1 MPTPSKGEH
10 ESEFIPRCISILIN
24 EGTDKEQ
31 AAAICYSKWNEF
43 QFESYSDYPDSVKNN
58 AKAVLDWVSKNGW
71 GSCGTEVGKIRAN
84 QLAKGESISV
94 DTIQRMYSYLSRH
107 EVDLNS
113 SKTYSDGCGKLMY
126 DSWGG
131 LSAKSWSHNKL
142 KELGLIEMVDE
153 SFADDNKVSFDYDD
167 TLTTDKGKE
176 LAKRMIEEG
185 KIVYIISARHF
196 VANMLS
202 TAKELGIPLR
212 RVFATGSNQ
221 AKIKKVLSLN
231 IGTHY
236 DNNSDVVNQLK
247 GIGKLI

>member
-31 AAAICYSKWNEF
+31 AAAICYSKWNE
-43 QFESYSDYPDSVKNN
+43 K
-58 AKAVLDWVSKNGW
+58 
-71 GSCGTEVGKIRAN
+71 
-84 QLAKGESISV
+84 
-94 DTIQRMYSYLSRH
+94 
-107 EVDLNS
+107 
-113 SKTYSDGCGKLMY
+113 
-126 DSWGG
+126 
-131 LSAKSWSHNKL
+131 
-142 KELGLIEMVDE
+142 E

-176 LAKRMIEEG
+176 LAKRKIEEG
-185 KIVYIISARHF
+185 KTVYIISARHS
-196 VANMLS
+196 VSNMLS
-202 TAKELGIPLR
+202 TAKDLGIPLS
-212 RVFATGSNQ
+212 RVYATGSNK
-221 AKIKKVLSLN
+221 AKVEKVLSLN

>member
-1 MPTPSKGEH
+1 
-10 ESEFIPRCISILIN
+10 
-24 EGTDKEQ
+24 
-31 AAAICYSKWNEF
+31 
-43 QFESYSDYPDSVKNN
+43 
-58 AKAVLDWVSKNGW
+58 
-71 GSCGTEVGKIRAN
+71 
-84 QLAKGESISV
+84 
-94 DTIQRMYSYLSRH
+94 
-107 EVDLNS
+107 
-113 SKTYSDGCGKLMY
+113 MY

-142 KELGLIEMVDE
+142 KELGLIELVDE

-185 KIVYIISARHF
+185 KTVYIISARHF